1 VITPPQPLKIYPLA
15 KRSVLLVP
23 AWSSLPVS
31 VEPLLIIAAA
41 LMRSQPS
48 GILREG
54 ITSGDWNQGSAPFT
68 FGAFSSQAAFPLSFS
83 APPGVKSSNLRA
95 INEIEIFV

>member
-1 VITPPQPLKIYPLA
+1 VITPPQPLKFYPLA

-31 VEPLLIIAAA
+31 VEPLLMPAA

-48 GILREG
+48 GVLREG
-54 ITSGDWNQGSAPFT
+54 ITSGDWNQSSAPFT
-68 FGAFSSQAAFPLSFS
+68 FGAFSSQAAFPPSFS
-83 APPGVKSSNLRA
+83 APPAVKSSNLRA